1 MKAGYFED
9 NKFIESNVG
18 LHQGNVTSLI
28 LNNIYLHE
36 LDVFMKNLCH
46 DFRKGKTRRKS
57 PAYRR
62 IMYLIRKETDIDSVK
77 KVRRLLWT
85 VDSKEPLDP

>member
-18 LHQGNVTSLI
+18 VLQGDVTSLN

-36 LDVFMKNLCH
+36 LDVFMNNLYH
-46 DFRKGKTRRKS
+46 DFRKGKHVGSHLLTGGS
-57 PAYRR
+57 S
-62 IMYLIRKETDIDSVK
+62 ILL
-77 KVRRLLWT
+77 VRRPTLIQLR
-85 VDSKEPLDP
+85 SYEGCSGR